1 MIQPQPSSAPPSWWR
16 SFHRYAGAGA
26 LGTALHYLVLLGWLW
41 VAPTAAV
48 AATTAGALLGAG
60 ANYWLNHRYSFASR
74 RAHRTA
80 APRFAVVAAAGVL
93 LNGLVVA
100 ALVPSIPVLPAQLSA
115 TGAVLLS
122 GFVLNRYWTFA

>member
-1 MIQPQPSSAPPSWWR
+1 MTDLPPPPPSSFR
-16 SFHRYAGAGA
+16 RYVGAGA

-41 VAPTAAV
+41 LAPAAAV

-60 ANYWLNHRYSFASR
+60 ANYWLNHRYSFPSR

-80 APRFAVVAAAGVL
+80 EPRFAVVAAVGVL

-115 TGAVLLS
+115 TATVLLA